1 MPKGVRP
8 PTVNEMKVTLT
19 GPNTAIIDGR
29 TYKFTVNQHQD
40 VIELCSDATIIDA
53 LTIEYDKNWANVV
66 RKIETLLHA

>member
-1 MPKGVRP
+1 LPKGVSP

-19 GPNTAIIDGR
+19 SPNTAIIDGR
-29 TYKFTVNQHQD
+29 TYKFTVNQHHD

-53 LTIEYDKNWANVV
+53 LTIEYDKKWANVV